1 MSSLQT
7 PSLEVEDLGHSSP
20 KTKEARPIRLSH
32 GCLLEGKGRD
42 ALGGPHHQLRYLEGS
57 SFIGLMGAIE
67 FIGATG
73 FMGFT
78 GISSKGF
85 T

>member
-1 MSSLQT
+1 MDVSWR
-7 PSLEVEDLGHSSP
+7 G
-20 KTKEARPIRLSH
+20 
-32 GCLLEGKGRD
+32 GWD
-42 ALGGPHHQLRYLEGS
+42 ALRAPPHQLRYLEGS
-57 SFIGLMGAIE
+57 SFIGLMGAME

-78 GISSKGF
+78 GISSTGF